1 MFQRIT
7 QIPTDETFDDLSYRD
22 IQRDYQ
28 DIYNKLHNLYSS
40 TYFTSYFAY
49 NHANRMLGELSC
61 YIDGMNCEEND
72 MRTTETEYSRNG
84 SNANWLFTAN
94 DYEKMIGLV
103 VNVDSEYHFNE
114 YRWKDAV
121 YLDGAAEAL
130 KTDPKKFM
138 KVFHRA
144 DNPNLLFIWTNKV
157 LKPSQYFKAK
167 VLQNQL
173 NKNNLEHFNEYTE
186 LIYKAFEANDLNALN
201 TAFETFFESDY
212 IKEKEYKNFI
222 RAFTNNRTNR
232 KSQLEQRIKEAYN
245 KIKDYENL
253 IANEGSRIE
262 GLNRKLFAV
271 MYNKKT
277 DEEIRELYNYLNKHR
292 NITGFDINVDN
303 IILSFRAPI
312 VYYTDY
318 AIEKIMKHYLE
329 VAIHY
334 KVLKLF
340 LERKFELITDC
351 RIAFYPSNFAIEA
364 YYRSNEDE
372 EIIGQPHID
381 QYGCLGN
388 HREAINESA
397 ETEDYIG
404 AIEQINQA
412 VMNMNF
418 YDACVANHLLKE
430 LTSEN
435 VFDVKHTW
443 MDKETGEMVTTA
455 EAIRR
460 SEL

>member
-1 MFQRIT
+1 MFQKLTI
-7 QIPTDETFDDLSYRD
+7 IPTDETLDNLTYR
-22 IQRDYQ
+22 IIKNDYQ
-28 DIYNKLHNLYSS
+28 EIYNKLSNLYPD
-40 TYFTSYFAY
+40 TYFTSYFVY
-49 NHANRMLGELSC
+49 DHAIRALEELSS

-72 MRTTETEYSRNG
+72 MRTIETEYSRNG
-84 SNANWLFTAN
+84 SNMDWLFTQN
-94 DYEKMIGLV
+94 DYKETIGLV
-103 VNVDSEYHFNE
+103 INVDSETHFNE
-114 YRWKDAV
+114 YIWSGAV

-138 KVFHRA
+138 KIFHRE
-144 DNPNLLFIWTNKV
+144 DNPNLLFIWTNKI

-201 TAFETFFESDY
+201 TVFEKFFKSDY

-222 RAFTNNRTNR
+222 KIFTNNRINNKKR
-232 KSQLEQRIKEAYN
+232 LEQRIKDAYN

-262 GLNRKLFAV
+262 ELNRELFAV

-277 DEEIRELYNYLNKHR
+277 DEDITELYNYLNKHR
-292 NITGFDINVDN
+292 NITGFNLNQDN
-303 IILSFRAPI
+303 IILAFRAPI

-318 AIEKIMKHYLE
+318 AIEKIIKNYSELS
-329 VAIHY
+329 IHY

-351 RIAFYPSNFAIEA
+351 RIAFYPRNFAIEA
-364 YYRSNEDE
+364 YYRSNVDE

-418 YDACVANHLLKE
+418 YDACVANYLLKE
-430 LTSEN
+430 LTSEY